1 MTKRP
6 YARWSARARDDLL
19 SIGRYIAAENPRAAR
34 LWVERLRL
42 GAHNAAK
49 SPLAGRRVPEIN
61 REDIRETLL
70 RSYRIVYRAA
80 KGYIEVITVFE
91 GHRLLP
97 DDLDIG
103 EDGER

>member
-6 YARWSARARDDLL
+6 RVRWSARARDDLL

-34 LWVERLRL
+34 IWVEKLRLR
-42 GAHNAAK
+42 ANDAAQ
-49 SPLAGRRVPEIN
+49 SPLSGRRVPEIS

-70 RSYRIVYRAA
+70 GSYRIVYRVV
-80 KGYIEVITVFE
+80 KGYINIVTVFE

-97 DDLDIG
+97 DNLDISKDK
-103 EDGER
+103 EP